1 MTADR
6 RYTRVTWKI
15 MEQLLE
21 VDSIGDAL
29 SGSLEIIY
37 NTLNSE
43 AGAIWLL
50 DKATGT
56 PVSYWPCGYLRR
68 HCGKRAGHRRNGH
81 QNGQIHH
88 GHGCPER
95 PTIRR
100 YSI

>member
-37 NTLNSE
+37 NILDSE

-50 DKATGT
+50 DRPPTA
-56 PVSYWPCGYLRR
+56 WHPCFILALRISPASLW
-68 HCGKRAGHRRNGH
+68 KTDWA
-81 QNGQIHH
+81 
-88 GHGCPER
+88 
-95 PTIRR
+95 
-100 YSI
+100 

>member
-37 NTLNSE
+37 NRGRSGCWTRPPTAWHPCFILALRISP
-43 AGAIWLL
+43 ASLW
-50 DKATGT
+50 KTG
-56 PVSYWPCGYLRR
+56 W
-68 HCGKRAGHRRNGH
+68 A
-81 QNGQIHH
+81 
-88 GHGCPER
+88 
-95 PTIRR
+95 
-100 YSI
+100 